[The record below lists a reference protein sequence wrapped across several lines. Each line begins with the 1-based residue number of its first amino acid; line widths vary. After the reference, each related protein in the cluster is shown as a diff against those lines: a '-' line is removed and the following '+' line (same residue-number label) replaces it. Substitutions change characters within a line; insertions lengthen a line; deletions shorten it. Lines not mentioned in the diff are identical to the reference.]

1 MTTLIVT
8 IHILVCIG
16 LIILVLLQSGKE
28 GMGVIFGGGSQS
40 VFGSSGAGGLL
51 VKLTA
56 IFGTIFLIT
65 SLVYNVQ
72 TGAERHGGSKSV
84 MHGVQIEEPAA
95 PATDAAKPEAGKGP
109 VKFEETAPP
118 AAAPAPAAEAAKPE
132 AAKSEGANAPAAAQ
146 PGAEKPAGQ

>member
-16 LIILVLLQSGKE
+16 VIILVLLQSGKE

-56 IFGTIFLIT
+56 IFGAIFLVT
-65 SLVYNVQ
+65 SLAYNVLS
-72 TGAERHGGSKSV
+72 GADRRGSSSV
-84 MHGVQIEEPAA
+84 MTGVQMEEPAVPPAAA
-95 PATDAAKPEAGKGP
+95 PDGDAAKAGDKGA

-118 AAAPAPAAEAAKPE
+118 AAAPAPSAGTGEAGGKPAAEPE
-132 AAKSEGANAPAAAQ
+132 K
-146 PGAEKPAGQ
+146 EKPAGQ

>member
-16 LIILVLLQSGKE
+16 VILLVLLQSGKE

-56 IFGTIFLIT
+56 IFGAIFLVT
-65 SLVYNVQ
+65 SLAYNALS
-72 TGAERHGGSKSV
+72 GADRRGSSSV
-84 MHGVQIEEPAA
+84 MTGVRMEEPAVP
-95 PATDAAKPEAGKGP
+95 PATAPGVDAAKAGDKDKGA

-118 AAAPAPAAEAAKPE
+118 AAAPAPSAGTGEAGDKAAAE
-132 AAKSEGANAPAAAQ
+132 
-146 PGAEKPAGQ
+146 PGKEKPAGQ

>member
-8 IHILVCIG
+8 IHILICVG

-56 IFGTIFLIT
+56 VFGAIFLIT
-65 SLVYNVQ
+65 SLAYNVMS
-72 TGAERHGGSKSV
+72 GADRRGASSSV
-84 MHGVQIEEPAA
+84 MSGVQMEEPAVPPAGA
-95 PATDAAKPEAGKGP
+95 PEGDAAKAGDKDKAP

-118 AAAPAPAAEAAKPE
+118 AAAPAPSAGAGETGDKTSAEPE
-132 AAKSEGANAPAAAQ
+132 K
-146 PGAEKPAGQ
+146 EKPSGQ

>member
-16 LIILVLLQSGKE
+16 VIILVLLQSGKE

-56 IFGTIFLIT
+56 IFGAIFLVT
-65 SLVYNVQ
+65 SLAYNVLS
-72 TGAERHGGSKSV
+72 GADRRGSSSV
-84 MHGVQIEEPAA
+84 MTGVQMEEPAVPPAAA
-95 PATDAAKPEAGKGP
+95 PGGDAAKAGDKDKGA

-118 AAAPAPAAEAAKPE
+118 AAAPAPSAGTGDSAGK
-132 AAKSEGANAPAAAQ
+132 PAAG
-146 PGAEKPAGQ
+146 PGKEKPAGQ